1 MDDNITAVPLTGADI
16 SEKYITR
23 DYTATATTATTIINF
38 SQFIKD
44 ELERAQ
50 AIQVHPIECKKCGAS
65 FEFKG
70 QRGKCPYC
78 GTYYSTQIVME
89 E

>member
-1 MDDNITAVPLTGADI
+1 MNNRITVGSLTGTDI
-16 SEKYITR
+16 GEQYITR
-23 DYTATATTATTIINF
+23 NYTPTIAATTINF

-89 E
+89 K

>member
-23 DYTATATTATTIINF
+23 NYTATTATTIINF

>member
-1 MDDNITAVPLTGADI
+1 MDNSITLTESDI
-16 SEKYITR
+16 SDKYITR
-23 DYTATATTATTIINF
+23 SYTSTTAITIVNF
-38 SQFIKD
+38 SQLIKD